1 MCAQPLALASPVKEN
16 AEPDQSALSNR
27 STVLYLNPTSP
38 RKCPVCEAMNSP
50 EYVYCQECGSNLQES
65 GLLSNAPTVITANP
79 SPVAPTQSP
88 SRPSAAPD
96 HQQADL
102 SKGLK
107 RVCAKCGNA
116 VGDDSLFC
124 NRCGTQLPASRT
136 VAMSSIKSAPRHR
149 LVLIVDGQETDEEF
163 ELNNDENI
171 IGRLNGDITFPYDDF
186 VSGNHARVIKKGN
199 KYYLSDTD
207 SRNGTFIRI
216 KEEVEIKP
224 GDMLLIGRQILK
236 FKA

>member
-1 MCAQPLALASPVKEN
+1 MCAQPLAGVSQTLES
-16 AEPDQSALSNR
+16 AEPDQAARSNR

-38 RKCPVCEAMNSP
+38 RKCPVCEAINSP
-50 EYVYCQECGSNLQES
+50 EYVYCQDCGSNLNES
-65 GLLSNAPTVITANP
+65 RLLGDAPTVITSNQPPLTRSA
-79 SPVAPTQSP
+79 SP
-88 SRPSAAPD
+88 SRAPASPD
-96 HQQADL
+96 HLQAEQA
-102 SKGLK
+102 SGLK
-107 RVCAKCGNA
+107 RACPKCGNA

-163 ELNNDENI
+163 ELNDENI
-171 IGRLNGDITFPYDDF
+171 IGRLKGDITFPYDDF
-186 VSGNHARVIKKGN
+186 VSGNHARIVKQGN